1 MFSRPIRPSFII
13 ENAFIEPEQL
23 LNNFKP
29 SSKTVIP
36 NNILKSS
43 DFFNKNVNLEKYKI
57 TELKDMLKYYKTT
70 VNFAKEQIYTSPEIR
85 IIKSKYDFSLNGKKE
100 DLVIRLKI
108 FFNKEKSAIL
118 IQSIFRMHLI
128 KKDLQLRGPA
138 LKNRKLCVNDNDFYS
153 LEQLS
158 NIPTESFFSYKG
170 EGDFV
175 YGFDLNSIISLI
187 KNSNQDKLINPYNRE
202 NMIEIVSN
210 INALIRINNIIRKK
224 QSSISVSSKLND
236 VSDLLRMAKIKPL
249 NQRINDLFIEID
261 QLGNYTQSEW
271 FSELNRQEL
280 LRYFRC
286 MYDIWNYR
294 AQLSFDTKRKIC
306 PLRDP
311 FGNLYYSFSHFL
323 NLSDDQLK
331 MLCLSIMEQMVLTGI
346 DKDHK
351 MLGTFHALTAL
362 TVVSAPA
369 RSNLP
374 WLFESLGF

>member
-1 MFSRPIRPSFII
+1 MFSRPIRPPFII

-70 VNFAKEQIYTSPEIR
+70 VNFAKEQIYSSTEMR
-85 IIKSKYDFSLNGKKE
+85 IIKSNYDFSLNGKKE
-100 DLVIRLKI
+100 DLVIRVKT
-108 FFNKEKSAIL
+108 FFNKEKSSIL

-128 KKDLQLRGPA
+128 KKDLHLRGPA
-138 LKNRKLCVNDNDFYS
+138 LKNRRLCVNDNDFYS
-153 LEQLS
+153 LEPLS

-187 KNSNQDKLINPYNRE
+187 KNSNQDKLMNPYNRE

-210 INALIRINNIIRKK
+210 VNALIRINNIIRKK
-224 QSSISVSSKLND
+224 QSSMSTCSRLND
-236 VSDLLRMAKIKPL
+236 ASDLLRMAKIKPL

-271 FSELNRQEL
+271 FSDLNRQEL

-331 MLCLSIMEQMVLTGI
+331 MLCLSIMEQMILTGI

-362 TVVSAPA
+362 TIVSSPA